1 MTTQL
6 QIIHMHDQCDTGNT
20 DLGKVRE
27 VSSSFEFEN
36 ESLDDL
42 LEASAGDQILRTP
55 FFWHMHL
62 CYLLAFMSHVA

>member
-1 MTTQL
+1 M
-6 QIIHMHDQCDTGNT
+6 
-20 DLGKVRE
+20 RE